1 MSAVEATAPI
11 ASPPGPQLN
20 PKQID
25 MLKGL
30 RNGALLPQLLK
41 TYRDDARA
49 QIDRIRAAIGG
60 NDLPGVVSA
69 THSLKSASFSI
80 GADSIG
86 TLCAAMEG
94 AARKGELA
102 NGPDLGSQLESLY
115 TSLLPELE
123 QLLTP

>member
-1 MSAVEATAPI
+1 MSATGALVADAPSG
-11 ASPPGPQLN
+11 AQLN

-41 TYRDDARA
+41 TYRDDART
-49 QIDRIRAAIGG
+49 QIDKIRVAIGTNDIAAI
-60 NDLPGVVSA
+60 VST

-86 TLCAAMEG
+86 QLCASMEA
-94 AARKGELA
+94 AARKGDLPGGSEL
-102 NGPDLGSQLESLY
+102 GERLGSLY
-115 TSLLPELE
+115 AALLPELE
-123 QLLTP
+123 KHLSP

>member
-1 MSAVEATAPI
+1 MPAAEVTAP
-11 ASPPGPQLN
+11 AGATTGTQLN

-30 RNGALLPQLLK
+30 RNGALLPQLLR
-41 TYRDDARA
+41 TYRDDART
-49 QIDRIRAAIGG
+49 QIDRIRTAVGA
-60 NDLPGVVSA
+60 NDLPAVVSS

-80 GADSIG
+80 GADGIG
-86 TLCAAMEG
+86 NLCAGMEA

-102 NGPDLGSQLESLY
+102 NGADLGSQLADLY

-123 QLLTP
+123 KHLTP